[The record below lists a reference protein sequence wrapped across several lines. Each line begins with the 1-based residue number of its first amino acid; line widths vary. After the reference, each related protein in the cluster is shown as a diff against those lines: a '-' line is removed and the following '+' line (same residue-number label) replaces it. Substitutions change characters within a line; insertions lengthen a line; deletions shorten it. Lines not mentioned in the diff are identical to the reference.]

1 MNFNIFTFFSH
12 KSALQIASLLETGC
26 LSGLEIKLIHD
37 EGGPFSGDS
46 AGNRTEIYPARC

>member
-46 AGNRTEIYPARC
+46 AGNRTEIYPA